1 MRPVFELLAQ
11 LRQLGIRIRVEGDRL
26 RVNAP
31 VGALTP
37 ELKSQIEAMKPQLLA
52 FLRDAE
58 QRHAREPDRI
68 QPARS
73 QGRVPLSFAQQRLWA
88 MDRLGSKSMAYVTQV
103 PVRIEGVLGSE
114 AWRQSLAEFIRR
126 HDILRST
133 IDEVDGEPCQGV
145 RYPRLEEVPLV
156 DLRHLSELHRTE
168 LVQRLIADDARFPFD
183 LTRGPLVRR
192 KLLWLGE
199 REHVLLLIFHHIVA
213 DGWTLG
219 ILAKE
224 LFALYEAY
232 RLGVPSPLPDLPLQF
247 GDYVVWQ
254 RERLQGERLEE
265 LVSYWKRQLSSLPPV
280 LDLPTDRPRPVVE
293 SFRGASKPFTLPKA
307 LDDALS
313 RLASAERVSRFMVLL
328 AALNVLLHRYT
339 NQEDIA
345 IGTVVAN
352 RNRSEL
358 EDLVG
363 CFINTLVLRADL
375 AGDPSFRDL
384 LQQCRRVALDAF
396 DHQDLPFDKLVE
408 HLRPERSLSHSP
420 LFQVM
425 MMLQNAPLPQLDRTG
440 LRVSALNIDT
450 GIAPFDFSFAIF
462 DSKSGWS
469 FPSEGASEHEVWLGT
484 AIYNTDLF
492 DSATIDRFLAHF
504 RQLLQSITETP
515 HERISALRL
524 LTREEEA
531 VFNRAAAPSIAVHPG
546 TLHERFQRQAERT
559 PDSVAVVCEGHQ
571 LTYGELDRRSNQ
583 LAHCLRR
590 RGIGPEVRVGLYVE
604 RGVEMIV
611 GVLGI
616 LKAGGA
622 YVPLDPAHSSERT
635 ARIIQETRLGLVLT
649 QRAHEGTLR
658 AEEPAP
664 ATLLLDDDWP
674 TIARESTESPSTGVS
689 DDNLAYVIFTSGST
703 GKPKG
708 VLVSH
713 ANVVRLFEA
722 AAPLFEP
729 GTEDVWTLFHSIAFD
744 FSVWEIWGALLHGGR
759 LVVVPHLSSR
769 SPEVFLQRLR
779 EERVTALSQTPSAF
793 IQLAN
798 QVKESRPKL
807 ATRFVVLGG
816 ERLDPSEL
824 RPWCETYGDE
834 LPRLINMYGITETT
848 VHVTYRRLKRGE
860 LSAGR
865 SLIGEPLPGASVHV
879 LDRRGRPAPVGVA
892 GDVYVGGGGLARGY
906 LDRPDLSADAF
917 VPCPFQRAPGARMYR
932 SGDVARWSSS
942 GELEYLGRNDEQV
955 KIRGFRIEPQEVSA
969 ALCEHP
975 RVAKA
980 VVVCQRD
987 ARHEQRLVAY
997 FVASAGEVPSTGELS
1012 RFLSMKV
1019 PEYMVPSAYVA
1030 LEALPLT
1037 GNGKIDRRALPAM
1050 EPIAVDPDQT
1060 YEPPRTPL
1068 ETYLAAAAAE
1078 ILGLDRVGVTDDFF
1092 KRGGHSLLAAKLITK
1107 VRQRGIQLSLRVLFK
1122 DPTVRG
1128 MAQAV
1133 EQDAPR
1139 SVKPASIPRVS
1150 REAYSVTLPP
1160 RKLRE

>member
-1 MRPVFELLAQ
+1 MKPVFELLTQ

-37 ELKSQIEAMKPQLLA
+37 ELRSQLEAMKPQLLS

-58 QRHAREPDRI
+58 QRYAREPDRI
-68 QPARS
+68 QPGRS
-73 QGRVPLSFAQQRLWA
+73 QGKVPLSFAQQRLWA

-103 PVRIEGVLGSE
+103 PVRIEGLL
-114 AWRQSLAEFIRR
+114 APDTWRQSLAEFIRR
-126 HDILRST
+126 HEILRST

-145 RYPRLEEVPLV
+145 HYPRLEEMPLV
-156 DLRHLSELHRTE
+156 DLRFLSEPQRTE
-168 LVQRLIADDARFPFD
+168 QVQRLIAADARFPFD
-183 LTRGPLVRR
+183 LTRGPLIRR

-199 REHVLLLIFHHIVA
+199 REHVLLLVFHHIVA

-224 LFALYEAY
+224 LLALYEAY
-232 RLGVPSPLPDLPLQF
+232 RLGAPSPLAELPLQF

-265 LVSYWKRQLSSLPPV
+265 LVSYWKRQLSPLPPV

-293 SFRGASKPFTLPKA
+293 SFRGASMPFALPKP

-313 RLASAERVSRFMVLL
+313 QLASAERVSRFMVLL

-345 IGTVVAN
+345 VGTVVAN

-375 AGDPSFRDL
+375 SGDPSFREL
-384 LQQCRRVALDAF
+384 LKQCRRIALDAF
-396 DHQDLPFDKLVE
+396 DHQELPFDKLVE

-425 MMLQNAPLPQLDRTG
+425 MMLQNAPLPQLDRAG
-440 LRVSALNIDT
+440 LSVSALNIET
-450 GIAPFDFSFAIF
+450 GVAPFDFSFTIF

-469 FPSEGASEHEVWLGT
+469 FPSEGASEHEAWLGN

-504 RQLLQSITETP
+504 RQLLQSITEAP
-515 HERISALRL
+515 HERISVLRL
-524 LTREEEA
+524 LTHEEEA
-531 VFNRAAAPSIAVHPG
+531 AFDRVNAPSMDVHPG
-546 TLHERFQRQAERT
+546 TLHERFQQQVERA
-559 PDSVAVVCEGHQ
+559 PDSVALVCAGHQ
-571 LTYGELDRRSNQ
+571 LTYGELDCRANQ
-583 LAHCLRR
+583 LAHCLRA
-590 RGIGPEVRVGLYVE
+590 RGVGPEVCVGIYVD
-604 RGVEMIV
+604 RGIEMIV

-635 ARIIQETRLGLVLT
+635 ARIIQETGLRLVLT
-649 QRAHEGTLR
+649 QRIHADVLR

-664 ATLLLDDDWP
+664 ATLLMDDDWA
-674 TIARESTESPSTGVS
+674 TIARESTESPCTGVS

-713 ANVVRLFEA
+713 ANVLRLFA
-722 AAPLFEP
+722 SSAPSFEP

-759 LVVVPHLSSR
+759 LVIVPYLSSR
-769 SPEVFLQRLR
+769 APEVFLQRLR

-793 IQLAN
+793 IQLVS
-798 QVKESRPKL
+798 QVKESRPRL

-824 RPWCETYGDE
+824 RPWCELYGDE
-834 LPRLINMYGITETT
+834 RPQLINMYGITETT
-848 VHVTYRRLKRGE
+848 VHVTVRRLKRSE
-860 LSAGR
+860 LNAGR
-865 SLIGEPLPGASVHV
+865 SPIGQPLPGASVHV
-879 LDRRGRPAPVGVA
+879 LDRRGRPAPIGVVGE
-892 GDVYVGGGGLARGY
+892 VYVGGGGLARGY

-917 VPCPFQRAPGARMYR
+917 VPCPFQRDPGARMYR
-932 SGDVARWSSS
+932 SGDVARWSPG

-975 RVAKA
+975 RVVQA
-980 VVVCQRD
+980 VVVCQTD

-997 FVASAGEVPSTGELS
+997 FVARPGEVPPTSELS
-1012 RFLSMKV
+1012 RFLATKV

-1030 LEALPLT
+1030 LEVLPLT
-1037 GNGKIDRRALPAM
+1037 ANGKIDRRALPST
-1050 EPIAVDPDQT
+1050 EPIAADPDET

-1068 ETYLAAAAAE
+1068 ETYLAAATAE
-1078 ILGLDRVGVTDDFF
+1078 VLGLHRIGVSDDFF
-1092 KRGGHSLLAAKLITK
+1092 ERGGHSLLAAKLITK
-1107 VRQRGIQLSLRVLFK
+1107 VRERGIQLSLRILFK

-1128 MAQAV
+1128 MAKAV
-1133 EQDAPR
+1133 EQDASR
-1139 SVKPASIPRVS
+1139 SAKQASIPRVS

-1160 RKLRE
+1160 RKPRE